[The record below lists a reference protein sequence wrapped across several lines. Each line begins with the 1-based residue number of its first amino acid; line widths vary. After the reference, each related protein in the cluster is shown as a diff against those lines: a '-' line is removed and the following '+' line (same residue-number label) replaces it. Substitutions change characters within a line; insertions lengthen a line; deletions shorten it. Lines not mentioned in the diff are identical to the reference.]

1 MRVSLA
7 LTPPPL
13 LCLIP
18 RSDTLAFDTHGD
30 AFEHLSE
37 RLMRARPARK
47 LAAAALSSNGT
58 VPMLS
63 VQARRKKSRGL
74 SLLLRS
80 ALRSPGSVQ
89 AAKVG
94 HEGAGVDVATGA
106 GLPSAQA
113 DAESGRDTDDVE
125 GGASDDDDDD
135 ADDEWSSEEE
145 EEEEEVAE
153 ASSLSSVGTEAQCA
167 LIAKMAGVNSVQ
179 FTRFIEGNS
188 VKSRSYGQLR
198 MLQRTPRVVVRVRMM
213 RDCSDSSVEATAARD
228 HASAIQCSAPST
240 ALPEKMNERV

>member
-13 LCLIP
+13 LCPVP

-63 VQARRKKSRGL
+63 VQARRQKSRGL

-94 HEGAGVDVATGA
+94 HEGAGVDVAAGA

-113 DAESGRDTDDVE
+113 DAESGRDADDAE
-125 GGASDDDDDD
+125 GGASDDDDD
-135 ADDEWSSEEE
+135 DDEWSSEEE

-153 ASSLSSVGTEAQCA
+153 ASSLSIVGTEAQCA

-188 VKSRSYGQLR
+188 VKSEIVWTAENVAKNATGSGSCPDDERLLRFFRGGYGGTR
-198 MLQRTPRVVVRVRMM
+198 PCKCDPMQRTIN
-213 RDCSDSSVEATAARD
+213 CLARK
-228 HASAIQCSAPST
+228 
-240 ALPEKMNERV
+240 EE

>member
-1 MRVSLA
+1 
-7 LTPPPL
+7 
-13 LCLIP
+13 
-18 RSDTLAFDTHGD
+18 
-30 AFEHLSE
+30 
-37 RLMRARPARK
+37 MRARPARK

-167 LIAKMAGVNSVQ
+167 LIAKMAGELCSVYAIH
-179 FTRFIEGNS
+179 RGNS
-188 VKSRSYGQLR
+188 VKSEIVWTAENVAKNATGSGSC
-198 MLQRTPRVVVRVRMM
+198 PMM